1 MLQTDKEDVD
11 LKDLHDH
18 IDELVSHEMNV
29 LWAASRDYGDCIDWS
44 SMLLQSTSVWKIE
57 I

>member
-29 LWAASRDYGDCIDWS
+29 LWAASRDHGDCIDWEFD
-44 SMLLQSTSVWKIE
+44 VVAKYKCVE
-57 I
+57 A